1 MNRTVVEE
9 VQVEVFKPKTHFEEL
24 DDRQASAAV
33 KGTRGLAADVEDY
46 EYYSEDDER
55 QQQQ

>member
-24 DDRQASAAV
+24 DERHASTV
-33 KGTRGLAADVEDY
+33 KGNRGVADVEDY

-55 QQQQ
+55 

>member
-24 DDRQASAAV
+24 DERQASAV

-55 QQQQ
+55 QQ

>member
-24 DDRQASAAV
+24 DERQASAAV

-55 QQQQ
+55 Q

>member
-24 DDRQASAAV
+24 DERQASAV